1 MRSLDSLQPG
11 EAGIV
16 QMVSGKGA
24 IRRKLVDMG
33 VTRGTV
39 VRVRRVAPLGD
50 PLEVLVRGYSLTVR
64 RADARNIF
72 LEGEPFNA

>member
-64 RADARNIF
+64 RGDARNIF
-72 LEGEPFNA
+72 LEGEPSNA

>member
-64 RADARNIF
+64 RGDARNIF

>member
-72 LEGEPFNA
+72 LEGEPSNA